1 MAVMTMMMMMMMG
14 NDSDGSDDDDDDD
27 NRAVIKRQGLGI
39 FPRCYGK
46 CRIYSHIYKPYVK
59 VK

>member
-1 MAVMTMMMMMMMG
+1 MISFNYYVMMMMMMG

-39 FPRCYGK
+39 FPTAKNVALGYFHRK
-46 CRIYSHIYKPYVK
+46 MEEK
-59 VK
+59 

>member
-1 MAVMTMMMMMMMG
+1 MTG

-39 FPRCYGK
+39 FPRC
-46 CRIYSHIYKPYVK
+46 
-59 VK
+59 